1 MNDYEIG
8 LQSGVLEQKEYG
20 WDPKSRRWAGEN
32 YGWQSQESYNK
43 LYVEGKLNP
52 AQQQIERITSSVTQ
66 AVMSSPV
73 IGPAFKALGG
83 GINLA
88 FSALPQPV
96 QQTVAKGVE
105 LQQTAAENIA
115 AATGLPVS
123 LTDPLTIADVG
134 TAGASAVA
142 SKGVRQAVTGAVKGA
157 AKDIMTPPSPPLQP
171 AMAVAG
177 AVAEPVVQGAGQDL
191 GSMISQPLKI
201 ASDLKRGSAWQNTVR
216 TLQKGDNTRQ
226 IRDFLLRGPGGKIK
240 GKNLLVT
247 ADELAA
253 NKEGIMDKLLE
264 RADAVAKA
272 WDRYQRGGSAKA
284 QRNLY
289 DIASKNIFD
298 SAELIYGKEGPRS
311 YLARVSNW
319 LTNDEWHHVFGNKE
333 AGEFILMQA
342 AQDPLVAAN
351 IFKRMEN
358 LGLNSS
364 GVAQNIALMKSKRHT
379 NWHDFM
385 KAEGF
390 EPKSPGKPLTTAG
403 STAPGDFADLSKAL
417 GEEIAA
423 GRGDV
428 NDIFKMLDLYA
439 DYNRWVKSQL
449 PKYGAE
455 IISDLP
461 EGVGKAMQI
470 GGYKTKPGRPRKTR

>member
-1 MNDYEIG
+1 MATRQQLIQQERQRQQQEAAARRQLPDRPLGAEAVDAIEQDIAAFTQLPGVRQTLGFAAGAVKMVNEA
-8 LQSGVLEQKEYG
+8 VLEPARYAAT
-20 WDPKSRRWAGEN
+20 DPYQAGTPMALAGTALMAGEGLMEKAAEGGAKFAEN
-32 YGWQSQESYNK
+32 VGVDPRIGGFVGGTAAETLLTAGLGAAGRK
-43 LYVEGKLNP
+43 L
-52 AQQQIERITSSVTQ
+52 TQ
-66 AVMSSPV
+66 AVDLMPP
-73 IGPAFKALGG
+73 PAAM
-83 GINLA
+83 A
-88 FSALPQPV
+88 
-96 QQTVAKGVE
+96 
-105 LQQTAAENIA
+105 
-115 AATGLPVS
+115 
-123 LTDPLTIADVG
+123 
-134 TAGASAVA
+134 TAGISD
-142 SKGVRQAVTGAVKGA
+142 GIGAV
-157 AKDIMTPPSPPLQP
+157 P
-171 AMAVAG
+171 G
-177 AVAEPVVQGAGQDL
+177 AVQDL
-191 GSMISQPLKI
+191 STQIHQPMQI

-216 TLQKGDNTRQ
+216 TLQQGDNTRQ

-264 RADAVAKA
+264 RADAVSKA

-298 SAELIYGKEGPRS
+298 SAEMIYGKEGPRS
-311 YLARVSNW
+311 YLAKVSNW

-379 NWHDFM
+379 SWHDFM

-439 DYNRWVKSQL
+439 DYNAWVKSKL
-449 PKYGAE
+449 PEYGAE

>member
-1 MNDYEIG
+1 MEPQVGLVSGKLEEQEYGYAPGSRVYAGPDWGWQTQPSYEKTVKMRRG
-8 LQSGVLEQKEYG
+8 GAFFDFMSGVG
-20 WDPKSRRWAGEN
+20 DPIKQNIIAPVAQFLAPAAQAVQGIIQSTPVVGPFTEALGTTTETLRQEAVQRGYDPRFGDVAMMAGEELATA
-32 YGWQSQESYNK
+32 G
-43 LYVEGKLNP
+43 LGK
-52 AQQQIERITSSVTQ
+52 
-66 AVMSSPV
+66 
-73 IGPAFKALGG
+73 
-83 GINLA
+83 
-88 FSALPQPV
+88 
-96 QQTVAKGVE
+96 VAKVAGAISDAIPPSSAMPQLATAGV
-105 LQQTAAENIA
+105 TPGVMGA
-115 AATGLPVS
+115 V
-123 LTDPLTIADVG
+123 ADVG
-134 TAGASAVA
+134 EDLTTQIA
-142 SKGVRQAVTGAVKGA
+142 Q
-157 AKDIMTPPSPPLQP
+157 PLQ
-171 AMAVAG
+171 
-177 AVAEPVVQGAGQDL
+177 
-191 GSMISQPLKI
+191 I

-216 TLQKGDNTRQ
+216 TLQQGDNTRQ

-240 GKNLLVT
+240 RENLLVT

-253 NKEGIMDKLLE
+253 NKEGVMDKLLE

-298 SAELIYGKEGPRS
+298 SAEMIYGKEGPRS
-311 YLARVSNW
+311 YLAKVSNW

-364 GVAQNIALMKSKRHT
+364 GVAQNIALMKSNRHT

-390 EPKSPGKPLTTAG
+390 EPKAPGKPLTTAG

-439 DYNRWVKSQL
+439 DYNNWVKSKL
-449 PKYGAE
+449 PEFGAE

-470 GGYKTKPGRPRKTR
+470 GGYKTRPGRPRRKMK

>member
-1 MNDYEIG
+1 MATRQQLIQQERQRQQQEAAARRQLPDRPLGAEAVDAIEQDIAAFTQLPGVRQTLGFAAGAVKMVNEA
-8 LQSGVLEQKEYG
+8 VLEPARYAAT
-20 WDPKSRRWAGEN
+20 DPYQAGTPTALAGTALMAGEGLMEKAAEGGAKFAEN
-32 YGWQSQESYNK
+32 VGVDPRIGGFVGGTAAETLLTAGLGAAGRK
-43 LYVEGKLNP
+43 L
-52 AQQQIERITSSVTQ
+52 TQ
-66 AVMSSPV
+66 AVD
-73 IGPAFKALGG
+73 L
-83 GINLA
+83 
-88 FSALPQPV
+88 
-96 QQTVAKGVE
+96 
-105 LQQTAAENIA
+105 
-115 AATGLPVS
+115 
-123 LTDPLTIADVG
+123 
-134 TAGASAVA
+134 
-142 SKGVRQAVTGAVKGA
+142 
-157 AKDIMTPPSPPLQP
+157 MTPPAAMATAGISDGLDAVPGIVQDLSTQIHQPLQ
-171 AMAVAG
+171 
-177 AVAEPVVQGAGQDL
+177 
-191 GSMISQPLKI
+191 I

-253 NKEGIMDKLLE
+253 NKGGIMDKLLE
-264 RADAVAKA
+264 RADAVSKA
-272 WDRYQRGGSAKA
+272 WDRYQKSGSPKA

-298 SAELIYGKEGPRS
+298 SAELIYGKDTARS
-311 YLARVSNW
+311 YLAKVSNW

-439 DYNRWVKSQL
+439 DYNAWVKSKL
-449 PKYGAE
+449 PEYGAE
-455 IISDLP
+455 IIADLP

>member
-1 MNDYEIG
+1 MATRQQRIQQERQRQQEEAAARRQLPDRPLGAEAIDAIEQDIAAFTQLPGVRQTLGFAGGAVKMVNEF
-8 LQSGVLEQKEYG
+8 VLEPARYAAT
-20 WDPKSRRWAGEN
+20 DPSQAGTPMALAGTALTFGEGLMEKSAEGGAILAEKMGVDPRIGGFVGGTAAETLLTAGL
-32 YGWQSQESYNK
+32 GAAGRK
-43 LYVEGKLNP
+43 
-52 AQQQIERITSSVTQ
+52 ITQ
-66 AVMSSPV
+66 AVDMIP
-73 IGPAFKALGG
+73 PGG
-83 GINLA
+83 TMPQLA
-88 FSALPQPV
+88 TA
-96 QQTVAKGVE
+96 GV
-105 LQQTAAENIA
+105 TPGVMGA
-115 AATGLPVS
+115 V
-123 LTDPLTIADVG
+123 ADVG
-134 TAGASAVA
+134 QDLTTQMA
-142 SKGVRQAVTGAVKGA
+142 Q
-157 AKDIMTPPSPPLQP
+157 PLQ
-171 AMAVAG
+171 
-177 AVAEPVVQGAGQDL
+177 
-191 GSMISQPLKI
+191 I

-216 TLQKGDNTRQ
+216 TLQQGDNTRQ

-253 NKEGIMDKLLE
+253 NKEGIMDKLLK

-298 SAELIYGKEGPRS
+298 SAEMIYGKEGPRS
-311 YLARVSNW
+311 YLAKVSNW

-439 DYNRWVKSQL
+439 DYNRWVKSKL
-449 PKYGAE
+449 PEYGAE

-461 EGVGKAMQI
+461 EGVGKSMQI
-470 GGYKTKPGRPRKTR
+470 GGYKTKPGRPRSKMK

>member
-1 MNDYEIG
+1 MATRQQRIQQERQRQREEAAARQQLPDRPLGAEAVDAIEQDIAAFTQLPGVRQTLGFAGGAVKMVNE
-8 LQSGVLEQKEYG
+8 SVLEPARYAAT
-20 WDPKSRRWAGEN
+20 DPSQAGTPMALAGTALTFGEGLMEKSAEGGAILAEKMGVDPRIGGFVGGTAAETLLTAGL
-32 YGWQSQESYNK
+32 GAAGRK
-43 LYVEGKLNP
+43 
-52 AQQQIERITSSVTQ
+52 ITQ
-66 AVMSSPV
+66 AVDMIPPGGTMPQLATAGVTPGV
-73 IGPAFKALGG
+73 IG
-83 GINLA
+83 
-88 FSALPQPV
+88 
-96 QQTVAKGVE
+96 TV
-105 LQQTAAENIA
+105 
-115 AATGLPVS
+115 
-123 LTDPLTIADVG
+123 ADVG
-134 TAGASAVA
+134 EDLTTQIA
-142 SKGVRQAVTGAVKGA
+142 
-157 AKDIMTPPSPPLQP
+157 QP
-171 AMAVAG
+171 M
-177 AVAEPVVQGAGQDL
+177 Q
-191 GSMISQPLKI
+191 I

-240 GKNLLVT
+240 RENLLVT

-298 SAELIYGKEGPRS
+298 SAEMIYGKDSARS

-364 GVAQNIALMKSKRHT
+364 GVAQNIALMKSNRHT

-449 PKYGAE
+449 PEFGAE

-461 EGVGKAMQI
+461 EGHGKALQI
-470 GGYKTKPGRPRKTR
+470 GGYKTKPGRPRSKMK

>member
-1 MNDYEIG
+1 MNEYEIG
-8 LQSGVLEQKEYG
+8 LEDRKT
-20 WDPKSRRWAGEN
+20 KKRWAGEN
-32 YGWQSQESYNK
+32 YGWQSKESYDK
-43 LYVEGKLNP
+43 LYTQGKLNP
-52 AQQQIERITSSVTQ
+52 VQQQIDRVTSSVSR
-66 AVMSSPV
+66 AVMSAPV
-73 IGPAFKALGG
+73 AGPAIKAVQS
-83 GINLA
+83 GIRFA
-88 FSALPQPV
+88 YEALPAPV
-96 QQTVAKGVE
+96 QQTVTKGLE
-105 LQQTAAENIA
+105 TTQTAAENIA

-123 LTDPLTIADVG
+123 LTDPLTIADIG
-134 TAGASAVA
+134 TGGASALA
-142 SKGVRQAVTGAVKGA
+142 SKGVRQAVKTGVKGLA
-157 AKDIMTPPSPPLQP
+157 DDLMTPPTGMVPALAGVGGGVRFTPKPAVPTFTEQLAKPLQ
-171 AMAVAG
+171 
-177 AVAEPVVQGAGQDL
+177 
-191 GSMISQPLKI
+191 I

-226 IRDFLLRGPGGKIK
+226 IRDFLLRGAGGKIK
-240 GKNLLVT
+240 RKNLLVT

-253 NKEGIMDKLLE
+253 NTGGIMDKLLE
-264 RADAVAKA
+264 RADAVSKA
-272 WDRYQRGGSAKA
+272 WDRYQRGGSVKA

-298 SAELIYGKEGPRS
+298 SAEMIYGKEGPRS
-311 YLARVSNW
+311 YLAKVSNW
-319 LTNDEWHHVFGNKE
+319 LTSDEWHHVFGNKE

-358 LGLNSS
+358 LKLSSS
-364 GVAQNIALMKSKRHT
+364 GVAQNIALMKSKHHT

-439 DYNRWVKSQL
+439 DYNRWVKSKL
-449 PKYGAE
+449 PEYGAE

-461 EGVGKAMQI
+461 EGIGKALQI
-470 GGYKTKPGRPRKTR
+470 GGYKVRPGRPRKTR

>member
-1 MNDYEIG
+1 MEPQVGLVSGKLEEQEYGYAPGSRVYAGPDWGWQTQPSYEKTVKMRRG
-8 LQSGVLEQKEYG
+8 GAFFDFMSGVG
-20 WDPKSRRWAGEN
+20 DPIKQNIIAPVARFLAPAAQAVQGIIQSTPVVGEFTEAADITRETLRQQAVQRGYDASFGDVGMMAGEELFTA
-32 YGWQSQESYNK
+32 GLSKAAKVAGAISDAI
-43 LYVEGKLNP
+43 P
-52 AQQQIERITSSVTQ
+52 PSSAMPQLATAGVTPGVMG
-66 AVMSSPV
+66 AV
-73 IGPAFKALGG
+73 
-83 GINLA
+83 
-88 FSALPQPV
+88 
-96 QQTVAKGVE
+96 
-105 LQQTAAENIA
+105 
-115 AATGLPVS
+115 
-123 LTDPLTIADVG
+123 ADVG
-134 TAGASAVA
+134 EDLTTQIA
-142 SKGVRQAVTGAVKGA
+142 Q
-157 AKDIMTPPSPPLQP
+157 PLQ
-171 AMAVAG
+171 
-177 AVAEPVVQGAGQDL
+177 
-191 GSMISQPLKI
+191 I

-216 TLQKGDNTRQ
+216 TLQQGDNTRQ

-240 GKNLLVT
+240 RENLLVT

-253 NKEGIMDKLLE
+253 NKEGVMDKLLE

-298 SAELIYGKEGPRS
+298 SAEMIYGKDSARS
-311 YLARVSNW
+311 YLAKVSNW

-358 LGLNSS
+358 LGLDSS
-364 GVAQNIALMKSKRHT
+364 GVAQNIALMKSNRHT

-449 PKYGAE
+449 PKFGAE

-461 EGVGKAMQI
+461 EGHGKALQI
-470 GGYKTKPGRPRKTR
+470 GGYKTKPGRPRSKMK